1 VVNSKFM
8 YKILANTIFLGK
20 DVHFLPECH
29 STNDTALKLVREKKA
44 QEGTIVI
51 CENQT
56 QGKGQRGNSW
66 MAEPGKN
73 LTFSLVLR
81 PDFLDISEQFYLN
94 MTVSNSIRKLLQ
106 EYIPNLKVKW
116 PNDLVIPGI
125 GKIGGILIENTFSGE
140 GWENSVVGIGLNV
153 NQLNFNTP
161 GAISLSKLTGNQ
173 FDLEELFRLLVT
185 QLEQGYILLKK
196 GKWNE
201 IKAEYL
207 HNLFLKDSLSK
218 FSSDGK
224 EFFGIITGVS
234 HEGKLEISLENG
246 DQVFFGLKELSFID
260 LP

>member
-1 VVNSKFM
+1 M

-29 STNDTALKLVREKKA
+29 STNDTALQLVRERRAK
-44 QEGTIVI
+44 EGTIVI

-56 QGKGQRGNSW
+56 QGKGQRGNTWIS
-66 MAEPGKN
+66 EPCKN

-81 PDFLDISEQFYLN
+81 PTFLDISEQFYLN

-106 EYIPNLKVKW
+106 DYIPNLQVKW
-116 PNDLVIPGI
+116 PNDLVVPGF

-140 GWENSVVGIGLNV
+140 GWENAVVGIGLNV
-153 NQLNFNTP
+153 NQLNFNAS
-161 GAISLSKLTGNQ
+161 GATSLSLLTGNQ
-173 FDLEELFRLLVT
+173 FDLEELFRLLIT

-196 GKWNE
+196 GKWKE

-207 HNLFLKDSLSK
+207 HNLFLKDRVSK
-218 FSSDGK
+218 FSSEGK
-224 EFFGIITGVS
+224 EFSGIITGIS
-234 HEGKLEISLENG
+234 QEGKLEISLQNG
-246 DQVFFGLKELSFID
+246 DEVLFGLKEVSFLD

>member
-1 VVNSKFM
+1 M

-29 STNDTALKLVREKKA
+29 STNDTALQLVRERRAK
-44 QEGTIVI
+44 EGTIVI

-56 QGKGQRGNSW
+56 QGRGQRGNTWVS
-66 MAEPGKN
+66 EPGKN

-81 PDFLDISEQFYLN
+81 PVFMDISEQFYLN

-106 EYIPNLKVKW
+106 DYIPNLQVKW
-116 PNDLVIPGI
+116 PNDLVVPGF

-140 GWENSVVGIGLNV
+140 GWENAVVGIGLNV
-153 NQLNFNTP
+153 NQLNFNAS
-161 GAISLSKLTGNQ
+161 GATSLSLLTGNQ
-173 FDLEELFRLLVT
+173 FNLEELFRLLIT

-196 GKWNE
+196 GKWKE

-207 HNLFLKDSLSK
+207 HHLFLKDLVAK
-218 FSSDGK
+218 FSSEGK
-224 EFFGIITGVS
+224 EFSGIITGIS
-234 HEGKLEISLENG
+234 QAGKLEISLQNG
-246 DQVFFGLKELSFID
+246 DEVLFGLKEVSFLD